1 VQPLE
6 RAYYMGVLTLL
17 LVQRNALPQPPPPQD
32 GAWPAQPRIYQTGM
46 GSAWAA
52 PSSLTRRKRGAS
64 LFNNFSQVSQGA
76 LHSWGIHRHRT
87 HAALVLGL
95 RKLPQYRCRLGC
107 ILVIWVAFFARRQRY
122 CG

>member
-1 VQPLE
+1 MLTVAPSGAEAAVQPLE

-46 GSAWAA
+46 GSAWGA

-95 RKLPQYRCRLGC
+95 GPARHDLG
-107 ILVIWVAFFARRQRY
+107 AP
-122 CG
+122 GP